1 MTSCKEVA
9 RLLTSDE
16 LERQGSWTRL
26 QVRFHLWMCRHCSRL
41 AKQLEEIRTA
51 GRRLRAT
58 FDGETPSPGGEGL
71 ETRLLKKL
79 GRRDDTSPPG
89 STPLS

>member
-1 MTSCKEVA
+1 MTSCKQVA

-16 LERQGSWTRL
+16 LERQGVWTRL
-26 QVRFHLWMCRHCSRL
+26 QVRVHLWMCQHCSRL
-41 AKQLEEIRTA
+41 ARQLEQIRSA

-58 FDGETPSPGGEGL
+58 LDGEKPSAGEEGL

-79 GRRDDTSPPG
+79 ERRDDTPKKE
-89 STPLS
+89 